1 MLIDA
6 RRDAILSAALEVF
19 LERGVQAAS
28 IEDIRARSGAS
39 VGSLYH
45 RFGSK
50 EGIAA
55 ALYVDALADYQREFL
70 RALRDDRPTEEMV
83 KATVRA
89 HLRWV
94 QRNADRAEYLFMGR
108 AADAREL
115 NAGFFEEVLAWV
127 TPRVA
132 AGELRDAPVAV
143 LNALWVGPSQ
153 ELARHW
159 LAGGRRGSLTKH
171 ANALADAAWRSLEA
185 P

>member
-1 MLIDA
+1 MLVDA
-6 RRDAILSAALEVF
+6 RRDAILAAALPVF
-19 LERGVQAAS
+19 LEHGVAAAS
-28 IEDIRARSGAS
+28 IEEIRERSGAS

-55 ALYVDALADYQREFL
+55 ALYVDALAAYQREFL
-70 RALRDDRPTEEMV
+70 RVLREDRPTEDSV
-83 KATVRA
+83 KTSVRA

-108 AADAREL
+108 ADGAREL
-115 NAGFFEEVLAWV
+115 NAGFFEQVLAWV
-127 TPRVA
+127 RPRVE
-132 AGELRDAPVAV
+132 AGELREAPFGV

-159 LAGGRRGSLTKH
+159 LAGGRRGSLI
-171 ANALADAAWRSLEA
+171 
-185 P
+185 

>member
-1 MLIDA
+1 LSDA
-6 RRDAILSAALEVF
+6 RREHILNAALEVF
-19 LERGVQAAS
+19 LERGIQAAS
-28 IEDIRARSGAS
+28 IEDIRERSGAS

-55 ALYVDALADYQREFL
+55 AVYVAALADYQRQFL
-70 RALRDDRPTEEMV
+70 ALLREDRSTEETV

-94 QRNADRAEYLFMGR
+94 QRNPDRAAFLFMGR
-108 AADAREL
+108 EADAHEL
-115 NAGFFEEVLAWV
+115 NDGFFEHVRAWID
-127 TPRVA
+127 PRVA
-132 AGELRDAPVAV
+132 AGELRDAPLGV